1 MIFITNETNGFLK
14 GLLFGIV
21 LSLLAIHP
29 LIEEKNR
36 FIEFQEELLAL
47 SLDMSVTR
55 DILTQFDI
63 QKKEK

>member
-55 DILTQFDI
+55 DILTQLDI